1 MIKMNDARR
10 LRGFTLAELLMA
22 SLVISVALL
31 GVYGLF
37 KQTMEVEAKLTLDMY
52 HQSRAEQVADF
63 LADQMD
69 RCINLKD
76 VETLRAQ
83 SGEQGSFV
91 EFTAVGKGFTGEGF
105 DTKGVVRQRLT
116 WQLNEAKSGYVVK
129 RQIMKYAG
137 KTNLTFQDESQADWS
152 ALPATEL
159 FHQVDALEI
168 EFQDME
174 KSRGHWQKE
183 YAGAVGTVAV
193 RVKAA
198 SGERI
203 CQRIVLPAARMVLE

>member
-1 MIKMNDARR
+1 MAINDAGR
-10 LRGFTLAELLMA
+10 LKGFTLAELLMA
-22 SLVISVALL
+22 SFVISAALL
-31 GVYGLF
+31 GVYELF
-37 KQTMEVEAKLTLDMY
+37 RQTMEVEANLTLDMY
-52 HQSRAEQVADF
+52 HQSRAEQAADF
-63 LADQMD
+63 LADRME

-76 VETLRAQ
+76 VEALRAK

-91 EFTAVGKGFTGEGF
+91 EFTAVGKGFSGESF
-105 DTKGVVRQRLT
+105 ETKGIVRERIT
-116 WQLNEAKSGYVVK
+116 WQPNEARSGYVVK

-137 KTNLTFQDESQADWS
+137 KMNLTFQDESQADWS

-159 FHQVDALEI
+159 FHEVDALEI

-174 KSRGHWQKE
+174 QSPGRWQKE
-183 YAGAVGTVAV
+183 YAGAVGKVAV

>member
-1 MIKMNDARR
+1 MNDARR
-10 LRGFTLAELLMA
+10 LRGFTLVELLMA
-22 SLVISVALL
+22 SFVISVALL

-63 LADQMD
+63 LADQME

-83 SGEQGSFV
+83 SGEQGSFL
-91 EFTAVGKGFTGEGF
+91 EFTAVGKGFSGDGF
-105 DTKGVVRQRLT
+105 DTKGVVRQRIT
-116 WQLNEAKSGYVVK
+116 WQLNEAQSGYVVK

-137 KTNLTFQDESQADWS
+137 KTNLTFQDESQADWN

-159 FHQVDALEI
+159 FRQVDALEI
-168 EFQDME
+168 EFQDIE
-174 KSRGHWQKE
+174 KSPGRWQKE
-183 YAGAVGTVAV
+183 YAGAAGTVAV

-203 CQRIVLPAARMVLE
+203 CQRIVLPAARRVLE